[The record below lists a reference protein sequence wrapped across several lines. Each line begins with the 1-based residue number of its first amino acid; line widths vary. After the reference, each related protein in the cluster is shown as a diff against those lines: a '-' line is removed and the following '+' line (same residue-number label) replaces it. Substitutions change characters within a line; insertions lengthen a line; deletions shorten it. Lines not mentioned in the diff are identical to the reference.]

1 MSLANVASGN
11 FSAGLRL
18 YFEWI
23 KQFRP
28 GIRNASTFLSFLLY
42 KASLGRNKKELHN
55 PLIQTLSEH
64 MKSEELRDSIE
75 SLHKNYFFRNNLTS
89 HKERQIFEVNK
100 YQLPYYLGTSDH
112 FNMINSVENRSPFLD
127 YRLNKYLGINENLKL
142 QKGFNKFLLRKSM
155 PKSIPDS
162 IRWRRGKIG
171 IGTPYSNNNIF
182 SQRSKEMVLDSSFV
196 RSIATHEVILKDF
209 NLSKALFRPL
219 FSLALLESHYDLHI

>member
-1 MSLANVASGN
+1 MKDDGIGVAIDGVGGDEIMGGYPSYQSMSIANVARGN
-11 FSAGLRL
+11 FSTGLRL

-55 PLIQTLSEH
+55 PLMQTLSEH
-64 MKSEELRDSIE
+64 MKPEELRDSIE

-127 YRLNKYLGINENLKL
+127 YRLNKYLGIK
-142 QKGFNKFLLRKSM
+142 
-155 PKSIPDS
+155 
-162 IRWRRGKIG
+162 
-171 IGTPYSNNNIF
+171 
-182 SQRSKEMVLDSSFV
+182 
-196 RSIATHEVILKDF
+196 
-209 NLSKALFRPL
+209 
-219 FSLALLESHYDLHI
+219 YDV